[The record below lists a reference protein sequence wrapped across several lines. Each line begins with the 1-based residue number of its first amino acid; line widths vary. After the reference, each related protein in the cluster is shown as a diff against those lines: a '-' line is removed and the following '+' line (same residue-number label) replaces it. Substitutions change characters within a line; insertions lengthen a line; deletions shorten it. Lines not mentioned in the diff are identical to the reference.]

1 MTLPLLLSQQDDFEQ
16 LKSAAPIDFGS
27 LFIWKVVAIALQNQ
41 PDRLL
46 ETTDEKHLLN
56 NTTKYKRHDRSFSR
70 LPQSDCNFALNGA
83 FIDVA
88 QEVARLLQ
96 QSQPFHCEGIIN
108 HSAKTIAIRAIEPE
122 YKQIINVEPLT
133 EREREVLQLIIDGLN
148 NLAIAQ
154 KLHITTGT
162 VKSHV
167 RNILKKLCVHNRTR
181 QQFEHC
187 VRVLSTNKQE

>member
-1 MTLPLLLSQQDDFEQ
+1 MTLPSLLSQQDDFEQ
-16 LKSAAPIDFGS
+16 LKSATPIDFGS
-27 LFIWKVVAIALQNQ
+27 LFIWKVVSIALQNQ

-56 NTTKYKRHDRSFSR
+56 NTTKYKRHDQSFSR

-88 QEVARLLQ
+88 QEVAGLLQ
-96 QSQPFHCEGIIN
+96 QSQPFHSEGIIN
-108 HSAKTIAIRAIEPE
+108 HSAKTIAIRVIEPE

-133 EREREVLQLIIDGLN
+133 EREREVLQLIVDGLN

-154 KLHITTGT
+154 KLYITTGT

-167 RNILKKLCVHNRTR
+167 RNILKKLYVHDRTQAAIR
-181 QQFEHC
+181 ALCAGLVH
-187 VRVLSTNKQE
+187 

>member
-16 LKSAAPIDFGS
+16 LKSATPIDFGS
-27 LFIWKVVAIALQNQ
+27 LFIWKVVSIALQNQ

-56 NTTKYKRHDRSFSR
+56 NTTKYKRHDQSFSR

-88 QEVARLLQ
+88 QEVAGLLQ
-96 QSQPFHCEGIIN
+96 QFQPFHSEGIIN

-122 YKQIINVEPLT
+122 YKQIIKVEPLT
-133 EREREVLQLIIDGLN
+133 EREREVLQLIVDGLN

-154 KLHITTGT
+154 KLYITKGT

-167 RNILKKLCVHNRTR
+167 RNILKKLCVHDRTQAAIR
-181 QQFEHC
+181 ALRTGLVH
-187 VRVLSTNKQE
+187 

>member
-1 MTLPLLLSQQDDFEQ
+1 MTLPSLLSQQDDFEK
-16 LKSAAPIDFGS
+16 LKSATPIDFGS
-27 LFIWKVVAIALQNQ
+27 LFIWKVVSIALQNQ

-56 NTTKYKRHDRSFSR
+56 NTTKYKRHDQSFSR
-70 LPQSDCNFALNGA
+70 LPQSDCNFGLNAA

-88 QEVARLLQ
+88 QEVAGLLQ
-96 QSQPFHCEGIIN
+96 QSQPFHSEGIIN
-108 HSAKTIAIRAIEPE
+108 HSAKTVAIRAIEPE

-148 NLAIAQ
+148 NVAIAQ
-154 KLHITTGT
+154 KLYITTGT

-167 RNILKKLCVHNRTR
+167 RNILRKLCVHDRTQAAIR
-181 QQFEHC
+181 ALRAGLVH
-187 VRVLSTNKQE
+187 